1 MTKGIKKGSAAVL
14 ALAALGFGSSAI
26 ASAASTEPV
35 GGPDNDTVQSG
46 DQTTPD
52 TGTAAASTSKST
64 VKSAAASTAAPSA
77 AGAEQPGV
85 ESSTETPGTESSSET
100 ATANDGPGG
109 HADEPGNPQADN
121 QFQGQQ

>member
-14 ALAALGFGSSAI
+14 ALAALGLGGSAI
-26 ASAASTEPV
+26 AQAASTEPV
-35 GGPDNDTVQSG
+35 GGPDTDTVQSG

-52 TGTAAASTSKST
+52 TATSRSAATLKPAAA
-64 VKSAAASTAAPSA
+64 AAET
-77 AGAEQPGV
+77 PGT
-85 ESSTETPGTESSSET
+85 ESSTETPGTPGTESSSET

-121 QFQGQQ
+121 QFQGVQ

>member
-35 GGPDNDTVQSG
+35 GGPDTDTVQSG

-52 TGTAAASTSKST
+52 TATSRSATTLKPAAA
-64 VKSAAASTAAPSA
+64 AAET
-77 AGAEQPGV
+77 PGT

-109 HADEPGNPQADN
+109 HADEPGNAQADN